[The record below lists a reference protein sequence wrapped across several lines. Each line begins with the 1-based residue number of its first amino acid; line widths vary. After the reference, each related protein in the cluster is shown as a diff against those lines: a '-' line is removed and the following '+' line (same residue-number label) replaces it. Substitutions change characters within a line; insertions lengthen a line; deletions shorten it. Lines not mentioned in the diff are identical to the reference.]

1 MHKMT
6 KYVNEI
12 KLFLSGIALTYR
24 IDLDIAYA
32 LTILLFFDFIIGM
45 IKYSM
50 VDELTFSIEEAK
62 KGFLKK
68 GLVIL
73 VVFTSAIA
81 AKGLNLDFSLYV
93 NGFMKLFIVNEFFS
107 IVNNYRSIKS
117 NKDIKT
123 DDFIGIAIESAGNKI
138 KSVIDKFFN

>member
-1 MHKMT
+1 MT

-32 LTILLFFDFIIGM
+32 LTVLLFFDFIIGM

-68 GLVIL
+68 GLVLL

-93 NGFMKLFIVNEFFS
+93 NSFMKLFIVNEFFS

-123 DDFIGIAIESAGNKI
+123 DDFIGIAIESAGNKM

>member
-32 LTILLFFDFIIGM
+32 LTVLLFFDFIIGM

-68 GLVIL
+68 GLVLL

-93 NGFMKLFIVNEFFS
+93 NSFMKLFIVNEFFS

-123 DDFIGIAIESAGNKI
+123 DDFIGIAIESAGNKM

>member
-1 MHKMT
+1 MCKMT
-6 KYVNEI
+6 KYINEI

-32 LTILLFFDFIIGM
+32 LIVLLFMDFLMGM
-45 IKYSM
+45 FKYSM
-50 VDELTFSIEEAK
+50 VDSLTFSMNEAK

-81 AKGLNLDFSLYV
+81 AKGLDLDFSLYV
-93 NGFMKLFIVNEFFS
+93 NSFMKLFIVNEFFS

-123 DDFIGIAIESAGNKI
+123 DDFIGIAIESAGNKMKLI
-138 KSVIDKFFN
+138 IDKFFN